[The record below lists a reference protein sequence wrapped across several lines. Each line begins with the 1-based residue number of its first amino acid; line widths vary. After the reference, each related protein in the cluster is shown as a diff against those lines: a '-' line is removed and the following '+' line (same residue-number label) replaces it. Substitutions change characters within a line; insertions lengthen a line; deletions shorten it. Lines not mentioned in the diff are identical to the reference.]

1 MSDNMLLNL
10 GKEWDGTDVQDL
22 IVDLVNALSAVKS
35 LSEISC
41 EMADEKAVIRLALSC
56 LLSNQDIEKCS
67 FFIVDDNNTLH
78 NVTGISIDEQTDA
91 LGPLSQPT
99 MYFRVGEGLIGTAA
113 ASGEMQ
119 HASNC
124 REDER
129 FTQGRVDTSNMPG
142 SVICTPV
149 FTLHKELIGVL
160 NVSHSQPDFFT
171 IWHMR
176 LLQVFSN
183 ILGQL
188 ITNRR
193 LFQQMEV
200 QIVSRTS
207 ELERL
212 VEETQRLKDYY
223 VNMSM
228 QDQLTGLHNRRY
240 FYEQVELA
248 LAQQNRYHN
257 PFCLLMMDIDHFKL
271 INDQFGHAFGD
282 EVLVTVAD
290 ALKNQVRSS
299 DILVRF
305 GGEEFVIIFANTSC
319 DKGKNFAERIRE
331 NIKKLRIANAD
342 QQVQLT
348 MSIGLYCLAMHEDQN
363 EQKFDIDQIINFA
376 DTALYQAKAN
386 GRDRVEIFE
395 KCLSGRD
402 SSD

>member
-1 MSDNMLLNL
+1 MNENMLLNL
-10 GKEWDGTDVQDL
+10 GQEWDGTDVQDL

-41 EMADEKAVIRLALSC
+41 EMADEKTVIRLALSC

-67 FFIVDDNNTLH
+67 FFIVDDNNILH
-78 NVTGISIDEQTDA
+78 NVTGISIDEQADITA
-91 LGPLSQPT
+91 SLSYVPS
-99 MYFRVGEGLIGTAA
+99 YFRVGEGIIGAA
-113 ASGEMQ
+113 AANGEMQ
-119 HASNC
+119 HCSNC
-124 REDER
+124 HEDER
-129 FTQGRVDTSNMPG
+129 FTQGRNDVTNIPG

-160 NVSHSQPDFFT
+160 NVSHPRPNFFT
-171 IWHMR
+171 IWHIR

-240 FYEQVELA
+240 FYEQVETA
-248 LAQQNRYHN
+248 LAQQNRYRY
-257 PFCLLMMDIDHFKL
+257 PFCLLMMDIDHFKT
-271 INDQFGHAFGD
+271 INDQYGHAFGD
-282 EVLVTVAD
+282 EVLVAVAN
-290 ALKNQVRSS
+290 ALKNQVRST

-305 GGEEFVIIFANTSC
+305 GGEEFVIIFINTSC
-319 DKGKNFAERIRE
+319 DNGKNFAERIRA
-331 NIKKLRIANAD
+331 NIKSLKINNTGYD
-342 QQVQLT
+342 VQLT
-348 MSIGLYCLAMHEDQN
+348 MSIGLYCVAKHEDQSD
-363 EQKFDIDQIINFA
+363 QKFDIDQIINFA
-376 DTALYQAKAN
+376 DAALYQAKAN
-386 GRDRVEIFE
+386 GRDRVEMFE
-395 KCLSGRD
+395 N
-402 SSD
+402 

>member
-1 MSDNMLLNL
+1 MNENMLLNL

-67 FFIVDDNNTLH
+67 FFIVDDNNILH
-78 NVTGISIDEQTDA
+78 NVTGISIDEQTGVLDSVSRV
-91 LGPLSQPT
+91 P
-99 MYFRVGEGLIGTAA
+99 MYFRVGEGIIGAAA

-119 HASNC
+119 HCSNC
-124 REDER
+124 QEDER
-129 FTQGRVDTSNMPG
+129 FTQGRIDMTYMPG

-160 NVSHSQPDFFT
+160 NISHTLPNFFT
-171 IWHMR
+171 IWHIR

-212 VEETQRLKDYY
+212 VEETQRLKDHY

-240 FYEQVELA
+240 FYEQVEFA
-248 LAQQNRYHN
+248 LSQQNRYRY

-282 EVLVTVAD
+282 EVLITVSD
-290 ALKNQVRSS
+290 ALKNQVRNS

-305 GGEEFVIIFANTSC
+305 GGEEFVIIFVNTSC
-319 DKGKNFAERIRE
+319 DSGKKFAERIRD

-342 QQVQLT
+342 HEVRLT
-348 MSIGLYCLAMHEDQN
+348 MSIGLYCLAMHEGQD

-386 GRDRVEIFE
+386 GRDRVEVFE
-395 KCLSGRD
+395 KCVSE
-402 SSD
+402 

>member
-1 MSDNMLLNL
+1 MNENMLLNL
-10 GKEWDGTDVQDL
+10 GQEWDGTDVQDL

-41 EMADEKAVIRLALSC
+41 EMADEKTVIRLALSC

-67 FFIVDDNNTLH
+67 FFIVDDNNILH

-91 LGPLSQPT
+91 SATPSHVPR
-99 MYFRVGEGLIGTAA
+99 YFRVGEGIIGVAA

-119 HASNC
+119 HCSNC
-124 REDER
+124 HEDEH
-129 FTQGRVDTSNMPG
+129 FTQGRHDVTNIPG

-160 NVSHSQPDFFT
+160 NVSHPQPHFFT
-171 IWHMR
+171 IWHIR

-240 FYEQVELA
+240 FYEQVEIA
-248 LAQQNRYHN
+248 LAQQSRYRY

-271 INDQFGHAFGD
+271 INDQYGHAFGD
-282 EVLVTVAD
+282 EVLVAVANT
-290 ALKNQVRSS
+290 LKNQVRST

-305 GGEEFVIIFANTSC
+305 GGEEFVIIFINTSC
-319 DKGKNFAERIRE
+319 DNGKNFAERIRA
-331 NIKKLRIANAD
+331 NIKSLKINSTGFD
-342 QQVQLT
+342 VQLT
-348 MSIGLYCLAMHEDQN
+348 MSIGLYCVARQEDQSD
-363 EQKFDIDQIINFA
+363 QKFDIDQIINFA
-376 DTALYQAKAN
+376 DAALYQAKAN
-386 GRDRVEIFE
+386 GRDRVEMFE
-395 KCLSGRD
+395 K
-402 SSD
+402 

>member
-1 MSDNMLLNL
+1 MNENMLLNL
-10 GKEWDGTDVQDL
+10 GHEWDGTDVQDL

-41 EMADEKAVIRLALSC
+41 EMADEKTVIRLALSC

-67 FFIVDDNNTLH
+67 FFIVDDNNILH
-78 NVTGISIDEQTDA
+78 NVTGISIDEQAD
-91 LGPLSQPT
+91 LSGSLSHIP
-99 MYFRVGEGLIGTAA
+99 MYFRLGEGIIGTAA
-113 ASGEMQ
+113 ATGEMQ
-119 HASNC
+119 HCSNC
-124 REDER
+124 HEDER
-129 FTQGRVDTSNMPG
+129 FTQGRNDLIYMPG

-160 NVSHSQPDFFT
+160 NVSHPQPNYFT
-171 IWHMR
+171 IWHVR

-240 FYEQVELA
+240 FYEQVEIA
-248 LAQQNRYHN
+248 LAQQSRYRY

-282 EVLVTVAD
+282 EVLVAVAD
-290 ALKNQVRSS
+290 SLKNQVRST

-305 GGEEFVIIFANTSC
+305 GGEEFVIIFVNTSC
-319 DKGKNFAERIRE
+319 DNGKNFAERIRR
-331 NIKKLRIANAD
+331 NIKSLKIHNAGYD
-342 QQVQLT
+342 VELT
-348 MSIGLYCLAMHEDQN
+348 MSIGLYCVANREDSN
-363 EQKFDIDQIINFA
+363 DQKFDIDQIINFA

-386 GRDRVEIFE
+386 GRDRVEVFE
-395 KCLSGRD
+395 KCTNK
-402 SSD
+402 

>member
-1 MSDNMLLNL
+1 MNENMLLNF
-10 GKEWDGTDVQDL
+10 GQEWDGTDVQDL

-67 FFIVDDNNTLH
+67 FFIVDDNNILH
-78 NVTGISIDEQTDA
+78 NVTGISIDEKTDA
-91 LGPLSQPT
+91 SASLPHAPI
-99 MYFRVGEGLIGTAA
+99 YFRVGEGIIGTAA

-119 HASNC
+119 HCSNC
-124 REDER
+124 YEDEH
-129 FTQGRVDTSNMPG
+129 FTQGRHDTSNMPG
-142 SVICTPV
+142 SLICTPV

-160 NVSHSQPDFFT
+160 NVSHQQPHFFT
-171 IWHMR
+171 IWHIR

-240 FYEQVELA
+240 FYEQVEIA
-248 LAQQNRYHN
+248 LAQQSRFRY
-257 PFCLLMMDIDHFKL
+257 PFCLLMMDIDHFKS
-271 INDQFGHAFGD
+271 INDQYGHAFGD
-282 EVLVTVAD
+282 EVLIAVANT
-290 ALKNQVRSS
+290 LKNLVRST

-305 GGEEFVIIFANTSC
+305 GGEEFVIIFINTSC
-319 DKGKNFAERIRE
+319 DNGKNFAERIRT
-331 NIKKLRIANAD
+331 NIKGLKINNAGHD
-342 QQVQLT
+342 VQLT
-348 MSIGLYCLAMHEDQN
+348 MSIGLYCVAKHDDQV
-363 EQKFDIDQIINFA
+363 EYKFDIDQIINFA
-376 DTALYQAKAN
+376 DRALYQAKSN

-395 KCLSGRD
+395 NCFNG
-402 SSD
+402 